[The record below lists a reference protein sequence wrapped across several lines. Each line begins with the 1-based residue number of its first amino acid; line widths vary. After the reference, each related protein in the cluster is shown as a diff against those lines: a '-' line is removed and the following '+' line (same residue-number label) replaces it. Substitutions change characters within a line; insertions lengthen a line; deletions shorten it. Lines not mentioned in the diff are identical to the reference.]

1 MVLGASLAFA
11 AVNVT
16 LTCPASVKVGSTAV
30 ISGTAPTDV
39 GISIKVVSDK
49 SIVYYN
55 VVKANASG
63 AYSDSFIPAAG
74 LAGKT
79 VTVVA
84 GYGDN
89 VATKTITINSAD
101 LLNAPTLT
109 VDSTNNTVG
118 QDIEITFADNPDWGA
133 AIAAIKVNG
142 SSIPGNKYTVTSTK
156 ITINSSVFSAVGNYS
171 IVIEAAGYNNATVT
185 QTIATSGGGNTGGSS
200 SGDGSDTGKEEDK
213 GNTPQ
218 NQQTG
223 TVTTTTTASATT
235 DSAGKASATV
245 TASQVNTAV
254 STAIASVAGTDKKAA
269 VEIKV
274 EAASNAKT
282 VETTISKTAINNVAG
297 SDVQALTVS
306 SPVASITFDQGTLAG
321 IADAASG
328 DVNISA
334 AHVDVNTL
342 SESVKEQVGDR
353 PVYNFSV
360 TSGDST
366 ISQFNGSVTVAVPYQ
381 LADGE
386 DPENVVIYY
395 INASGE
401 LETVKDCYYDAESGK
416 VVFKTNHFSQYAVG
430 YNEVNFSDVSGWY
443 EGYVNYL
450 AARDII
456 SGNGDGKF
464 APKANITRAE
474 FAQILA
480 NMSGDDL
487 SSYTTSSFADVKTTA
502 WYSKAVAWAYAKGV
516 VQGADGKYNPN
527 ANISR
532 QDIALMLTRY
542 TDKIAGTTLAA
553 TEDEATFADQ
563 SNISGYAEEAVS
575 AMQQAGIIGGY
586 ANNTFAPQANATRAE
601 ASKMIALLLQ
611 DIIG

>member
-89 VATKTITINSAD
+89 VATK
-101 LLNAPTLT
+101 
-109 VDSTNNTVG
+109 
-118 QDIEITFADNPDWGA
+118 EIQVLSSSSGG
-133 AIAAIKVNG
+133 G
-142 SSIPGNKYTVTSTK
+142 SSGGGS
-156 ITINSSVFSAVGNYS
+156 
-171 IVIEAAGYNNATVT
+171 
-185 QTIATSGGGNTGGSS
+185 SGGGNTTT
-200 SGDGSDTGKEEDK
+200 DTGSTGDATNNS
-213 GNTPQ
+213 GS
-218 NQQTG
+218 G
-223 TVTTTTTASATT
+223 TVTTTTTTLATT
-235 DSAGKASATV
+235 SSTGKASATV

-254 STAIASVAGTDKKAA
+254 SAAVASVAGTDKKAA

-274 EAASNAKT
+274 EADSSAKT
-282 VETTISKTAINNVAG
+282 VETTIPKTVISNVAG
-297 SDVQALTVS
+297 SDVQSLTVS
-306 SPVASITFDQGTLAG
+306 SPVAAITFDQDTLAG
-321 IADAASG
+321 IAGAAAG
-328 DVNISA
+328 DVNITASD
-334 AHVDVNTL
+334 VDVTTL
-342 SESVKEQVGDR
+342 SESIQAEVGDR
-353 PVYNFSV
+353 PVFNFSV

-366 ISQFNGSVTVAVPYQ
+366 ISQFDGSVTVAVPYQ

-430 YNEVNFSDVSGWY
+430 YKEVSFSDISGWY

-527 ANISR
+527 AYISR
-532 QDIALMLTRY
+532 QDIALMLARY
-542 TDKIAGTTLAA
+542 TDKIAVTTLAA

-563 SNISGYAEEAVS
+563 SGISAYAEEAVS
-575 AMQQAGIIGGY
+575 TMQQAGIIGGY
-586 ANNTFAPQANATRAE
+586 SNNTFAPQANATRAE